1 MSFIKKERNLNRKA
15 MNKKYKNWKENKY
28 LSENEKIEIKK
39 LNGKG
44 VKDSFYKYLEFG
56 TGGMRGIMG
65 MGTNRMNI
73 YMIRKATQG
82 LSNYLINSSGEFGK
96 NKGVV
101 IAYDCRIN
109 SYEFALNSAL
119 VLCANGIKTYL
130 FSSLR
135 STPEL
140 SFAVRELGCQA
151 GIMITAS
158 HNPKEYNGY
167 KVYWEDG
174 GQLVEPQASG
184 IIEEVDKTDEFE
196 DVKIVTQEEA
206 EKLGLLNILND
217 ELDSKYLEK
226 VKKESIL
233 KDLSNKENFKL
244 VYSPLHGTGGKP
256 VKRLFNELGYK
267 SVHIVEAQEKPD
279 GEFPT
284 CSYANP
290 EEKNVFNLSIKLA
303 DEVRAKVCLAN
314 DPDADRTGMM
324 VKEDNEWIYLNGN
337 KIGMLL
343 LKYILDNKKDIPENG
358 AVVTTIVSAPIL
370 DKIAEERNLKV
381 FRTLTGFKYIGEKI
395 REFEEGKYDNS
406 FVFGMEE
413 SIGYLKGTY
422 VRDKDGILG
431 VMLLTEMTAYF
442 ESIGTSPVKE
452 LEKLYDK
459 YGWYSE
465 ITYPV
470 KREGIQGT
478 EEIKKMMEELR
489 KRDLKVLLDKK
500 INIVKDY
507 KVKKEKNYL
516 NNSESELFLPES
528 DVIQYILED
537 ETYITVRPSGTEPKI
552 KYYIYTREK
561 SKEEADKKLEDIL
574 NNFKKYMESFLN

>member
-1 MSFIKKERNLNRKA
+1 MTENILQKYNRWIKSKFITEYEK
-15 MNKKYKNWKENKY
+15 NK
-28 LSENEKIEIKK
+28 LEKLTEEEI
-39 LNGKG
+39 
-44 VKDSFYKYLEFG
+44 KDSFHKYLEFG

-65 MGTNRMNI
+65 MGTNCINI

-82 LSNYLINSSGEFGK
+82 LSNYLFNSTGESGR

-101 IAYDCRIN
+101 ISYDCRIN

-140 SFAVRELGCQA
+140 SFAVKELECQA

-184 IIEEVDKTDEFE
+184 IIEEVNKTDEFE
-196 DVKIVTQEEA
+196 DVKLITQEEA
-206 EKLGLLNILND
+206 EKSGLLNILNN

-226 VKKESIL
+226 VKEESIL
-233 KDLSNKENFKL
+233 KDLLNKENFKL
-244 VYSPLHGTGGKP
+244 IYSPLHGTGGRP
-256 VKRLFNELGYK
+256 VKRLLNELGYK
-267 SVHIVEAQEKPD
+267 NIHIVEAQEKPD
-279 GEFPT
+279 GELPT

-303 DEVRAKVCLAN
+303 DEIGAKVCLAN

-324 VKEDNEWIYLNGN
+324 VKENNEWIYLNGN
-337 KIGMLL
+337 QIGMLL

-358 AVVTTIVSAPIL
+358 AVVTTIVSTPIL
-370 DKIAEERNLKV
+370 DKIAEERNLKI

-395 REFEEGKYDNS
+395 GEFEEGKYDNS

-442 ESIGTSPVKE
+442 ESIGTTSVKE

-470 KREGIQGT
+470 KREGIQGI

-489 KRDLKVLLDKK
+489 KRNLKILLDKK
-500 INIVKDY
+500 INIMKDY
-507 KVKKEKNYL
+507 KLKKEKNYL
-516 NNSESELFLPES
+516 DNSESILLLPKS

-552 KYYIYTREK
+552 KYYIYTKGK
-561 SKEEADKKLEDIL
+561 SKKEADEKLENIL
-574 NNFKKYMESFLN
+574 NNFKEYMELLLK

>member
-1 MSFIKKERNLNRKA
+1 MKETIKNYKKWKNNKEINKLNL
-15 MNKKYKNWKENKY
+15 
-28 LSENEKIEIKK
+28 LSENEIK
-39 LNGKG
+39 
-44 VKDSFYKYLEFG
+44 DCFYKYLEFG

-82 LSNYLINSSGEFGK
+82 LSNYLINSTGNIGK

-119 VLCANGIKTYL
+119 VLCANEIKTYL

-167 KVYWEDG
+167 KAYWEDG

-196 DVKIVTQEEA
+196 DVKLLTQEEA
-206 EKLGLLNILND
+206 EKSGLLNILNN
-217 ELDSKYLEK
+217 ELDSKYLEN

-244 VYSPLHGTGGKP
+244 VYSPLHGTGGRP
-256 VKRLFNELGYK
+256 VKRLLNELGYK
-267 SVHIVEAQEKPD
+267 NVYIVKAQEKPD

-290 EEKNVFNLSIKLA
+290 EEKNVFDLSIKLA
-303 DEVRAKVCLAN
+303 DEIGAKVCIAN

-337 KIGMLL
+337 QIGMLFF
-343 LKYILDNKKDIPENG
+343 KYILDNKRDIPENG
-358 AVVTTIVSAPIL
+358 AVVTTIVSTPIL
-370 DKIAEERNLKV
+370 DRIAEERKLKV

-431 VMLLTEMTAYF
+431 VMLLTEMAAYF

-500 INIVKDY
+500 INIVRDY
-507 KVKKEKNYL
+507 KLKKEKNYL

-552 KYYIYTREK
+552 KYYIYTKGK
-561 SKEEADKKLEDIL
+561 SKEEADEKLEDIL
-574 NNFKKYMESFLN
+574 NNFKEYMELLLN

>member
-1 MSFIKKERNLNRKA
+1 MTENILQKYNRWIKSKFITEYEK
-15 MNKKYKNWKENKY
+15 NK
-28 LSENEKIEIKK
+28 LEKLTEEEI
-39 LNGKG
+39 
-44 VKDSFYKYLEFG
+44 KDSFHKYLEFG

-65 MGTNRMNI
+65 MGTNCINI

-82 LSNYLINSSGEFGK
+82 LSNYLFNSTGESGR

-101 IAYDCRIN
+101 ISYDCRIN

-140 SFAVRELGCQA
+140 SFAVKELECQA

-184 IIEEVDKTDEFE
+184 IIEEVNKTDEFE
-196 DVKIVTQEEA
+196 DVKLITQEEA
-206 EKLGLLNILND
+206 EKSGLLNILNN

-226 VKKESIL
+226 VKEESIL
-233 KDLSNKENFKL
+233 KDLLNKENFKL
-244 VYSPLHGTGGKP
+244 IYSPLHGTGGRP
-256 VKRLFNELGYK
+256 VKRLLNELGYK
-267 SVHIVEAQEKPD
+267 NIHIVEAQEKPD

-303 DEVRAKVCLAN
+303 DEIGAKVCLAN

-324 VKEDNEWIYLNGN
+324 VKENNEWIYLNGN
-337 KIGMLL
+337 QIGMLL
-343 LKYILDNKKDIPENG
+343 LKYILDNKKDIPKNG
-358 AVVTTIVSAPIL
+358 AVVTTIVSTPIL

-395 REFEEGKYDNS
+395 REFEERKYDNS

-442 ESIGTSPVKE
+442 ESIGTSSVKE

-470 KREGIQGT
+470 KREGIQGI

-489 KRDLKVLLDKK
+489 KRNLKILLDKK
-500 INIVKDY
+500 INIMKDY
-507 KVKKEKNYL
+507 KLKKEKNYL
-516 NNSESELFLPES
+516 DNSESILLLPKS

-552 KYYIYTREK
+552 KYYIYTKGK
-561 SKEEADKKLEDIL
+561 SKKEADEKLENIL
-574 NNFKKYMESFLN
+574 NNFKEYMELLLK

>member
-1 MSFIKKERNLNRKA
+1 MDAKRYIIEQ
-15 MNKKYKNWKENKY
+15 KYKKWLNSRYINKY
-28 LSENEKIEIKK
+28 EKTEIRELTKEK
-39 LNGKG
+39 QKE
-44 VKDSFYKYLEFG
+44 SFHKYLEFG

-82 LSNYLINSSGEFGK
+82 LSNYLINSNRDVGK
-96 NKGVV
+96 NRGVV

-140 SFAVRELGCQA
+140 SFSVRELGCQT

-184 IIEEVDKTDEFE
+184 IIEEVNKTDEFE
-196 DVKIVTQEEA
+196 GVKLITQEEA

-217 ELDSKYLEK
+217 ELGEKYLEN
-226 VKKESIL
+226 VKKESVL
-233 KDLSNKENFKL
+233 KDLPNKENFKL
-244 VYSPLHGTGGKP
+244 VYSPLHGTGGRP
-256 VKRLFNELGYK
+256 IKRLLNELGYK
-267 SVHIVEAQEKPD
+267 NVYIVEAQEKPD

-290 EEKNVFNLSIKLA
+290 EEKKVFDLSIKLA
-303 DEVRAKVCLAN
+303 DEIGAKVCLSN

-324 VKEDNEWIYLNGN
+324 VKENNEWIYLNGN
-337 KIGMLL
+337 QIGMLL
-343 LKYILDNKKDIPENG
+343 LKYILDNKKDIPKNG
-358 AVVTTIVSAPIL
+358 AVVTTIVSTPIL
-370 DKIAEERNLKV
+370 DKIAKERNLKV

-395 REFEEGKYDNS
+395 REFEEGKYENS

-442 ESIGTSPVKE
+442 ESIGTSPIKE

-465 ITYPV
+465 ITYSV
-470 KREGIQGT
+470 TREGMQGI

-500 INIVKDY
+500 INIVRDY
-507 KVKKEKNYL
+507 KLKKEKNYL
-516 NNSESELFLPES
+516 NDSESELFLPES

-574 NNFKKYMESFLN
+574 NNFKKYMESLLN

>member
-1 MSFIKKERNLNRKA
+1 MTENILQKYNRWIKSKFITEYEK
-15 MNKKYKNWKENKY
+15 NK
-28 LSENEKIEIKK
+28 LEKLTEEEI
-39 LNGKG
+39 
-44 VKDSFYKYLEFG
+44 KDSFHKYLEFG

-65 MGTNRMNI
+65 MGTNCINI

-82 LSNYLINSSGEFGK
+82 LSNYLFNSTGESGR

-101 IAYDCRIN
+101 ISYDCRIN

-140 SFAVRELGCQA
+140 SFAVKELECQA

-184 IIEEVDKTDEFE
+184 IIEEVNKTDEFE
-196 DVKIVTQEEA
+196 DVKLITQEEA
-206 EKLGLLNILND
+206 EKSGLLNILNN

-226 VKKESIL
+226 VKEESIL
-233 KDLSNKENFKL
+233 KDLLNKENFKL
-244 VYSPLHGTGGKP
+244 IYSPLHGTGGRP
-256 VKRLFNELGYK
+256 VKRLLNELGYK
-267 SVHIVEAQEKPD
+267 NIHIVEAQEKPD

-303 DEVRAKVCLAN
+303 DEIGPKVCLAN

-337 KIGMLL
+337 RIGMLL

-358 AVVTTIVSAPIL
+358 AVVTTIVSTPIL
-370 DKIAEERNLKV
+370 DKIAKERNLKV

-431 VMLLTEMTAYF
+431 VMLLTEMVAYF
-442 ESIGTSPVKE
+442 ESIGTSPMKE

-470 KREGIQGT
+470 KREGAQGI
-478 EEIKKMMEELR
+478 EEIKKMMKELR
-489 KRDLKVLLDKK
+489 KRDLKVLLDRK
-500 INIVKDY
+500 INVIKDY
-507 KVKKEKNYL
+507 KLKEKKNYL
-516 NNSESELFLPES
+516 NNSKSELFLPES

-552 KYYIYTREK
+552 KYYIYTRGK
-561 SKEEADKKLEDIL
+561 SKREADEKLENIL
-574 NNFKKYMESFLN
+574 SDFKEYMESLLN

>member
-1 MSFIKKERNLNRKA
+1 MEEAI
-15 MNKKYKNWKENKY
+15 KKYKKWKNNKEINKLNL
-28 LSENEKIEIKK
+28 LSENEIK
-39 LNGKG
+39 NC
-44 VKDSFYKYLEFG
+44 FFKYLEFG

-65 MGTNRMNI
+65 LGTNRMNI

-82 LSNYLINSSGEFGK
+82 LSNYLINSTGNIGK

-140 SFAVRELGCQA
+140 SFAVRELRCQA

-184 IIEEVDKTDEFE
+184 IIEEVNKTDEFE
-196 DVKIVTQEEA
+196 DVKLITQEEA
-206 EKLGLLNILND
+206 KNLGLLNILNN
-217 ELDSKYLEK
+217 ELDSRYLK
-226 VKKESIL
+226 NVKKESIL
-233 KDLSNKENFKL
+233 KDLPNKENFKL
-244 VYSPLHGTGGKP
+244 VYSPLHGTGERP
-256 VKRLFNELGYK
+256 VKRLLGELGYK
-267 SVHIVEAQEKPD
+267 NVHIVEVQEKPD

-303 DEVRAKVCLAN
+303 DKVGAKVCLAN

-324 VKEDNEWIYLNGN
+324 VKEDKEWVYLNGN
-337 KIGMLL
+337 QIGMLL
-343 LKYILDNKKDIPENG
+343 LKYILDNKRDMPENG
-358 AVVTTIVSAPIL
+358 AVVTTIVSTPIL

-395 REFEEGKYDNS
+395 REFKEGKYDNS

-431 VMLLTEMTAYF
+431 VMLLTEMAAYF
-442 ESIGTSPVKE
+442 ESIGTSSIKE

-489 KRDLKVLLDKK
+489 KRDSKVLLDKK
-500 INIVKDY
+500 INITRDY
-507 KVKKEKNYL
+507 KLKKERNYL
-516 NNSESELFLPES
+516 NDLESELFLPES

-537 ETYITVRPSGTEPKI
+537 DTYITVRPSGTEPKI
-552 KYYIYTREK
+552 KYYIYTKGK
-561 SKEEADKKLEDIL
+561 SKEEAEKKLENIL
-574 NNFKKYMESFLN
+574 NNFKEYMESLLN

>member
-1 MSFIKKERNLNRKA
+1 MEEIIKNYEKWKNNKEINKLNS
-15 MNKKYKNWKENKY
+15 
-28 LSENEKIEIKK
+28 LSENEIK
-39 LNGKG
+39 
-44 VKDSFYKYLEFG
+44 DCFFKYLEFG
-56 TGGMRGIMG
+56 TGGMRGIMSL
-65 MGTNRMNI
+65 GTNRMNI

-82 LSNYLINSSGEFGK
+82 LSNYLINSSGELGK

-119 VLCANGIKTYL
+119 VLCANGIRTYL

-140 SFAVRELGCQA
+140 SFAVRELGCRA

-184 IIEEVDKTDEFE
+184 IIEEVNKTDEFK
-196 DVKIVTQEEA
+196 DVKLLTQEKA
-206 EKLGLLNILND
+206 EKSGLLNILND
-217 ELDSKYLEK
+217 ELDSKYLEN

-233 KDLSNKENFKL
+233 KDLPNKENFKL
-244 VYSPLHGTGGKP
+244 VYSPLHGTGGRP
-256 VKRLFNELGYK
+256 VKRLLNELGYK
-267 SVHIVEAQEKPD
+267 NVYMVEAQEKPD

-290 EEKNVFNLSIKLA
+290 EEKNVFDLSIKLA
-303 DEVRAKVCLAN
+303 DEVGAKVCLAN

-337 KIGMLL
+337 QIGMLL

-358 AVVTTIVSAPIL
+358 AIVTTIVSTPIL
-370 DKIAEERNLKV
+370 DRIAEERKLKV

-442 ESIGTSPVKE
+442 ESIGTSSIKE
-452 LEKLYDK
+452 LKKLYDK

-470 KREGIQGT
+470 TREGSQGT

-489 KRDLKVLLDKK
+489 KRDLKGLLDKK
-500 INIVKDY
+500 INILRDY
-507 KVKKEKNYL
+507 KLKKEKNYL

-552 KYYIYTREK
+552 KYYIYTKGK

-574 NNFKKYMESFLN
+574 NDFKKYMELLLK

>member
-1 MSFIKKERNLNRKA
+1 MTENLLQ
-15 MNKKYKNWKENKY
+15 KYKKWISSKFITKDEKNK
-28 LSENEKIEIKK
+28 LEK
-39 LNGKG
+39 LNKEEIR
-44 VKDSFYKYLEFG
+44 DSFFKYLEFG

-65 MGTNRMNI
+65 IGTNRMNI

-82 LSNYLINSSGEFGK
+82 LSNYLINSSSELGK

-119 VLCANGIKTYL
+119 VLCGNGIKTYL

-196 DVKIVTQEEA
+196 DVKLLTQEEA
-206 EKLGLLNILND
+206 EKSGLLNILNN
-217 ELDSKYLEK
+217 ELDSKYLEN

-244 VYSPLHGTGGKP
+244 VYSPLHGTGGSP
-256 VKRLFNELGYK
+256 VKRLLNELGYK
-267 SVHIVEAQEKPD
+267 NVYIVEAQEKPD

-290 EEKNVFNLSIKLA
+290 EEKNVFDLSIKLA
-303 DEVRAKVCLAN
+303 DEVGAKVCLAN

-324 VKEDNEWIYLNGN
+324 VKENNKWIYLNGN
-337 KIGMLL
+337 QIGMLL

-358 AVVTTIVSAPIL
+358 AVVTTIVSTPIL
-370 DKIAEERNLKV
+370 DKIAEERKLKV

-431 VMLLTEMTAYF
+431 VMLLTEMTSYF
-442 ESIGTSPVKE
+442 ESIGTSSVRE

-465 ITYPV
+465 ITYSV
-470 KREGIQGT
+470 KREGVQGT

-500 INIVKDY
+500 INIVRDY
-507 KVKKEKNYL
+507 KVKKERNYL
-516 NNSESELFLPES
+516 NDLESELFLPES
-528 DVIQYILED
+528 DVIQYILEE

-552 KYYIYTREK
+552 KYYIYTKGK
-561 SKEEADKKLEDIL
+561 SKKEADKKLEDIL
-574 NNFKKYMESFLN
+574 NNFKKYMESLLN

>member
-1 MSFIKKERNLNRKA
+1 MTENILQKYRKWINSRFIN
-15 MNKKYKNWKENKY
+15 
-28 LSENEKIEIKK
+28 ENEKIKIENLKEEEI
-39 LNGKG
+39 
-44 VKDSFYKYLEFG
+44 KDSFYKYLEFG

-119 VLCANGIKTYL
+119 VLCANEIKTYL
-130 FSSLR
+130 FSSLK

-140 SFAVRELGCQA
+140 SFAVRELGCLA

-184 IIEEVDKTDEFE
+184 IIEEVNKTDEFE
-196 DVKIVTQEEA
+196 DVKLITQEEA
-206 EKLGLLNILND
+206 EKLGLLNILNN

-233 KDLSNKENFKL
+233 KDFPNKESFKL
-244 VYSPLHGTGGKP
+244 VYSPLHGTGGRA

-290 EEKNVFNLSIKLA
+290 EEKNVFDLSIKLA
-303 DEVRAKVCLAN
+303 DEIGAKVCLAN

-337 KIGMLL
+337 QIGMLL

-358 AVVTTIVSAPIL
+358 AVVTTIVSTPIL
-370 DKIAEERNLKV
+370 DKIEGERSLKV

-442 ESIGTSPVKE
+442 ENMGTSSIKE

-500 INIVKDY
+500 INIVRDY
-507 KVKKEKNYL
+507 KLKKEKNYL
-516 NNSESELFLPES
+516 NNSKSELFLQKS

-552 KYYIYTREK
+552 KYYIYTKGK
-561 SKEEADKKLEDIL
+561 SKKEADEKLENIL
-574 NNFKKYMESFLN
+574 NDFKEYMELLLN

>member
-1 MSFIKKERNLNRKA
+1 MRIIYKKVCTQYNVWINSKFI
-15 MNKKYKNWKENKY
+15 
-28 LSENEKIEIKK
+28 SENEKLEIKK
-39 LNGKG
+39 LNEER

-82 LSNYLINSSGEFGK
+82 LSNYLIDSSGVTGK

-140 SFAVRELGCQA
+140 SFAVRELGCQV

-184 IIEEVDKTDEFE
+184 IIEKVNKTDEFE
-196 DVKIVTQEEA
+196 DVKLITQEEA

-244 VYSPLHGTGGKP
+244 VYSPLHGTGGRP
-256 VKRLFNELGYK
+256 VKRLLNKLGYK
-267 SVHIVEAQEKPD
+267 NVYIVGAQEKPD

-290 EEKNVFNLSIKLA
+290 EERNVFDLSIKLA
-303 DEVRAKVCLAN
+303 DETGAKVCLAN

-337 KIGMLL
+337 QIGMLL

-358 AVVTTIVSAPIL
+358 AVVTTIVSTPIL

-431 VMLLTEMTAYF
+431 VMLLTEMVAYF
-442 ESIGTSPVKE
+442 ESIGTSSIKE

-500 INIVKDY
+500 INIVRDY
-507 KVKKEKNYL
+507 KAKKEKNYL
-516 NNSESELFLPES
+516 NGSESELFLPES

-552 KYYIYTREK
+552 KYYIYTKGK
-561 SKEEADKKLEDIL
+561 SKKEADKKLEDIL
-574 NNFKKYMESFLN
+574 NNFKKYMESLLN

>member
-1 MSFIKKERNLNRKA
+1 MTENILQKYNRWIKSKFITEYEK
-15 MNKKYKNWKENKY
+15 NK
-28 LSENEKIEIKK
+28 LEKLTEEEI
-39 LNGKG
+39 
-44 VKDSFYKYLEFG
+44 KDSFHKYLEFG

-65 MGTNRMNI
+65 MGTNCINI

-82 LSNYLINSSGEFGK
+82 LSNYLFNSTGESGR

-101 IAYDCRIN
+101 ISYDCRIN

-140 SFAVRELGCQA
+140 SFAVKELECQA

-184 IIEEVDKTDEFE
+184 IIEEVNKTDEFE
-196 DVKIVTQEEA
+196 DVKLITQEEA
-206 EKLGLLNILND
+206 EKSGLLNILNN

-226 VKKESIL
+226 VKEESIL
-233 KDLSNKENFKL
+233 KDLLNKENFKL
-244 VYSPLHGTGGKP
+244 IYSPLHGTGGRP
-256 VKRLFNELGYK
+256 VKRLLNELGYK
-267 SVHIVEAQEKPD
+267 NIHIVEAQEKPD

-303 DEVRAKVCLAN
+303 DEIGAKVCLAN

-324 VKEDNEWIYLNGN
+324 VKENNEWIYLNGN
-337 KIGMLL
+337 QIGMLL

-358 AVVTTIVSAPIL
+358 AVVTTIVSTPIL
-370 DKIAEERNLKV
+370 DKIAEERNLKI

-395 REFEEGKYDNS
+395 GEFEEGKYDNS

-442 ESIGTSPVKE
+442 ESIGTTSVKE

-470 KREGIQGT
+470 KREGIQGI

-500 INIVKDY
+500 INMMRDY
-507 KVKKEKNYL
+507 KLKKEKNYL
-516 NNSESELFLPES
+516 DNSKSELFLPES

-552 KYYIYTREK
+552 KYYIYTK
-561 SKEEADKKLEDIL
+561 GKCKKEADEKLDNIL
-574 NNFKKYMESFLN
+574 NNFKEYMELLLK

>member
-1 MSFIKKERNLNRKA
+1 MEEAIKNYKKWKNNNKTNKLNS
-15 MNKKYKNWKENKY
+15 
-28 LSENEKIEIKK
+28 LSENEI
-39 LNGKG
+39 
-44 VKDSFYKYLEFG
+44 KDSFFKYLEFG

-82 LSNYLINSSGEFGK
+82 LSNYLINSTGDVGK

-119 VLCANGIKTYL
+119 VLCANGIKTDM

-140 SFAVRELGCQA
+140 SFAVKELGCQA
-151 GIMITAS
+151 GIMVTAS

-174 GQLVEPQASG
+174 GQLVEPQASE
-184 IIEEVDKTDEFE
+184 IIEEVNKIDEFE
-196 DVKIVTQEEA
+196 DVKLISQEEA
-206 EKLGLLNILND
+206 ENLGLLNILNN
-217 ELDSKYLEK
+217 ELDNKYLEN

-233 KDLSNKENFKL
+233 KDLPNKENFKL
-244 VYSPLHGTGGKP
+244 VYSPLHGTGGRP
-256 VKRLFNELGYK
+256 VKRLLNELGYK
-267 SVHIVEAQEKPD
+267 NVYIVEAQEKPD

-303 DEVRAKVCLAN
+303 DEIGAKVCLAN

-324 VKEDNEWIYLNGN
+324 VKENNEWIYLNGN
-337 KIGMLL
+337 QIGMLL

-358 AVVTTIVSAPIL
+358 AVVTTIVSTPIL
-370 DKIAEERNLKV
+370 DKIAKERNLKV

-431 VMLLTEMTAYF
+431 VMLLTEMVAYF
-442 ESIGTSPVKE
+442 ESIGTSPMKE

-470 KREGIQGT
+470 KREGAQGI
-478 EEIKKMMEELR
+478 EEIKKMMKELR
-489 KRDLKVLLDKK
+489 KRDLKVLLDRK
-500 INIVKDY
+500 INVIKDY
-507 KVKKEKNYL
+507 KLKEKKNYL
-516 NNSESELFLPES
+516 NNSKSELFLPES

-552 KYYIYTREK
+552 KYYIYTRGK
-561 SKEEADKKLEDIL
+561 SKREADEKLENIL
-574 NNFKKYMESFLN
+574 SDFKEYMESLLN

>member
-1 MSFIKKERNLNRKA
+1 MTENILQKYNKWTNLTVIEEEK
-15 MNKKYKNWKENKY
+15 NK
-28 LSENEKIEIKK
+28 LEKLTEEEIR
-39 LNGKG
+39 
-44 VKDSFYKYLEFG
+44 DSFFKYLEFG

-82 LSNYLINSSGEFGK
+82 LSSYLINSTGESGR

-101 IAYDCRIN
+101 ISYDCRIN

-184 IIEEVDKTDEFE
+184 IIEEVNKTDEFE
-196 DVKIVTQEEA
+196 DVKLITQEEA

-217 ELDSKYLEK
+217 ELDSKYLEN

-233 KDLSNKENFKL
+233 KDLANKENFKL
-244 VYSPLHGTGGKP
+244 VYSPLHGTGGRP
-256 VKRLFNELGYK
+256 VKRLLNELGYK
-267 SVHIVEAQEKPD
+267 NVYIVEAQEKPD

-303 DEVRAKVCLAN
+303 DEIGAKVCIAN

-337 KIGMLL
+337 QIGMLL
-343 LKYILDNKKDIPENG
+343 LKYILDNKKDISENG
-358 AVVTTIVSAPIL
+358 AVVTTIVSTPIL

-442 ESIGTSPVKE
+442 ESIGASSMKE
-452 LEKLYDK
+452 LEKFYDK

-489 KRDLKVLLDKK
+489 KRELKVLLDKK
-500 INIVKDY
+500 INIVRDY
-507 KVKKEKNYL
+507 KLKKEKNYL
-516 NNSESELFLPES
+516 NNSETTLFLPKS

-552 KYYIYTREK
+552 KYYIYTRGK

-574 NNFKKYMESFLN
+574 NNFKKYMESLLN

>member
-1 MSFIKKERNLNRKA
+1 MFIQ
-15 MNKKYKNWKENKY
+15 KKYNKWINLTVTEEEKNKLE
-28 LSENEKIEIKK
+28 K
-39 LNGKG
+39 LNKEEI
-44 VKDSFYKYLEFG
+44 KDSFFKYLEFG
-56 TGGMRGIMG
+56 TGGMRGVMG
-65 MGTNRMNI
+65 VGTNRMNI

-82 LSNYLINSSGEFGK
+82 LSSYLINSSGELGK

-140 SFAVRELGCQA
+140 SFAVIELGCQA

-184 IIEEVDKTDEFE
+184 IIEEVNKTDEFE
-196 DVKIVTQEEA
+196 DVKLIIQEEA
-206 EKLGLLNILND
+206 KKLGLLNILND
-217 ELDSKYLEK
+217 ELDEKYLEN
-226 VKKESIL
+226 VKKESVL
-233 KDLSNKENFKL
+233 KNLSNKENFKL
-244 VYSPLHGTGGKP
+244 VYSPLHGTGGRP
-256 VKRLFNELGYK
+256 VKRLLNALGYK
-267 SVHIVEAQEKPD
+267 NVHIVEVQEKPD

-290 EEKNVFNLSIKLA
+290 EEENVFDLSIKLA
-303 DEVRAKVCLAN
+303 DEIGAKVCLAN

-337 KIGMLL
+337 QIGMLL

-358 AVVTTIVSAPIL
+358 AVVTTIVSTPIL
-370 DKIAEERNLKV
+370 NKIIEERNLKV

-413 SIGYLKGTY
+413 SIGYLKGTH

-431 VMLLTEMTAYF
+431 AMLLTEMTAYF
-442 ESIGTSPVKE
+442 ESIGTSSLKE

-489 KRDLKVLLDKK
+489 KRELKVLLGKK
-500 INIVKDY
+500 INIEKDY
-507 KVKKEKNYL
+507 KLKKEKNYL
-516 NNSESELFLPES
+516 NDLESELFLPES
-528 DVIQYILED
+528 NVIQYILED

-552 KYYIYTREK
+552 KYYIYTK
-561 SKEEADKKLEDIL
+561 GKNKKEADEKLENIL
-574 NNFKKYMESFLN
+574 NDFKEYTESLLN